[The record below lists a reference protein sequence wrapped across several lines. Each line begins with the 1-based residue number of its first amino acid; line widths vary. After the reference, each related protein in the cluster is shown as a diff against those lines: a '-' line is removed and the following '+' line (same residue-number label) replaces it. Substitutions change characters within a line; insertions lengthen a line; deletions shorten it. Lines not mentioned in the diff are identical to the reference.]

1 MMVGIY
7 TFINY
12 YVAMN
17 TLRNDLSYNLTQF
30 RLNSDLTQEQAAEL
44 IGISTKYYGLIE
56 RGRRIPSDVLLSRI
70 SEVTGISITS
80 LNPDCQMH
88 IIREPALDG
97 SIVDD
102 INHITDM
109 LIKTPEII
117 PSVIKIVTALYE
129 TASTK

>member
-1 MMVGIY
+1 MVGIY

-30 RLNSDLTQEQAAEL
+30 RINSGLTQEQAAEL
-44 IGISTKYYGLIE
+44 LGISTKYYGLIE
-56 RGRRIPSDVLLSRI
+56 RGRRIPSGALLSRI
-70 SEVTGISITS
+70 SEVTGISIPS

-88 IIREPALDG
+88 VIRSSSLD
-97 SIVDD
+97 SNMVND

-109 LIKTPEII
+109 LLETPEII
-117 PSVIKIVTALYE
+117 PSVINIVTALHE

>member
-1 MMVGIY
+1 MVGIY

-30 RLNSDLTQEQAAEL
+30 RLNSGLTQEQTAEL

-88 IIREPALDG
+88 ICPCQVRNKKKLFFQKYWGTFSKIPQYYFF
-97 SIVDD
+97 SI
-102 INHITDM
+102 
-109 LIKTPEII
+109 
-117 PSVIKIVTALYE
+117 
-129 TASTK
+129 